1 MADCALNYAK
11 LFFSPSTSSS
21 SNPNHLRLGNG
32 ETRDMRRK
40 EKSLLKVLI
49 ENGEGNEIPIKIQK
63 LFPRNF
69 YEVLLSELRVIVIG
83 EMEGEWVG
91 E

>member
-1 MADCALNYAK
+1 
-11 LFFSPSTSSS
+11 
-21 SNPNHLRLGNG
+21 
-32 ETRDMRRK
+32 MRRK